1 MAILARRSGPKR
13 RMLSDMNMVPYID
26 VMLVLVVILMVSAP
40 FVTPALV
47 NLPAVGKSARAPE
60 RPLELVIRAN
70 GTLVLRDGARELA
83 SDLPG
88 AIDLIRQ
95 RQAARAEAPTPVVIA
110 ADREVRYE
118 HVMTAMDRLQQAG
131 VQRVGLLVQPAR

>member
-13 RMLSDMNMVPYID
+13 RLLSDMNMVPYID

-47 NLPAVGKSARAPE
+47 DLPTVGKSARAPE
-60 RPLELVIRAN
+60 RPLELVVRAN
-70 GTLVLRDGARELA
+70 GDLVLRDGARELA
-83 SDLPG
+83 ANLEG
-88 AIDLIRQ
+88 AIHVIRQ
-95 RQAARAEAPTPVVIA
+95 RQAASSPSPTPVVIA

-118 HVMTAMDRLQQAG
+118 HVMQAMDALQREG

>member
-13 RMLSDMNMVPYID
+13 RLLSDMNMVPYID

-47 NLPAVGKSARAPE
+47 DLPTVGKSARAPE
-60 RPLELVIRAN
+60 HPLQLVVRAN
-70 GTLVLRDGARELA
+70 GDLVLRDGARELA
-83 SDLPG
+83 ADLPR
-88 AIDLIRQ
+88 AIAAIQQ
-95 RQAARAEAPTPVVIA
+95 RQAASPSPTPVVIA

-118 HVMTAMDRLQQAG
+118 HVMQAMDALQRAG

>member
-1 MAILARRSGPKR
+1 MAIIARRNGPKR
-13 RMLSDMNMVPYID
+13 RLLSDMNMVPYID

-47 NLPAVGKSARAPE
+47 DLPAVGKSARAPE
-60 RPLELVIRAN
+60 RPLELVIRVN

-83 SDLPG
+83 ADLPA
-88 AIDLIRQ
+88 AIAAIQQ
-95 RQAARAEAPTPVVIA
+95 RQAASAPAPTPVVIA

-118 HVMTAMDRLQQAG
+118 QVMTAMDALQRAG